1 MVLNIWGWNNN
12 MKATVI
18 KVSMIDGKGY
28 DAMKPLLFAI
38 MDAITPKDIEMEYL
52 DERVEDLPDRIDSDI
67 IALSVET
74 FAARRAYKLAKK
86 YKTKNNLVV
95 MGGFHPTMLPDEAL
109 EYCDTVLIGDAE
121 DTWPALLEDYK
132 KGTVKKI
139 YRSNNK
145 VKMAKIDFNSMAF
158 QGKKYNKIGLVQFSR
173 GCKFN
178 CDFCSIRSFYNCK
191 VRQKSIKDIVD
202 EIKKIKEKIVFF
214 IDDNIFLDEKS
225 ALELFKAIKPLKK
238 KWACQIS
245 MDVAFNDK
253 LLNAMRES
261 GCILVL
267 MGFESLNPKNL
278 KLMNKV
284 ANLNIKKYEE
294 AIKNIYN
301 HKLMIYGTFVLGYDY
316 DTKEDIKKT
325 MEFAIKN
332 NLTIAN
338 FNPLIPM
345 PGTRLYKR
353 LEDNNELIYDKWWL
367 EETYCYGDS
376 AYYPKNMSPEDL
388 KEGCKEAR
396 YTFNT
401 YRNIF
406 KRLFRNRVHLIPF
419 NIFVFLILNIISRK
433 EIHRK
438 QGKQLGGK

>member
-1 MVLNIWGWNNN
+1 
-12 MKATVI
+12 MKVTVI
-18 KVSMIDGKGY
+18 KVSMIEGKGY
-28 DAMKPLLFAI
+28 DSMKPLLFAI
-38 MDAITPKDIEMEYL
+38 MDEITPKDIQVEYL
-52 DERVEDLPDRIDSDI
+52 DERVEDLPEKIDSDV
-67 IALSVET
+67 IAFSVET

-86 YKTKNNLVV
+86 YKTKKNTIV

-121 DTWPALLEDYK
+121 DTWPAFLKDYQ
-132 KGTVKKI
+132 KGKVKKEYKSTHKI
-139 YRSNNK
+139 DI
-145 VKMAKIDFNSMAF
+145 AKIDYNSKVYE
-158 QGKKYNKIGLVQFSR
+158 GKKYNKIGLVQFSR
-173 GCKFN
+173 GCKFK
-178 CDFCSIRSFYNCK
+178 CDFCSVRSFYNCK
-191 VRQKSIKDIVD
+191 VRQKTTEDIVD
-202 EIKKIKEKIVFF
+202 EIKKIKEKLIFF

-225 ALELFKAIKPLKK
+225 AIELFDAIKPLKK

-253 LLNAMRES
+253 LLKKMKES

-278 KLMNKV
+278 KLMNKT

-294 AIKNIYN
+294 AIKNIYKY
-301 HKLMIYGTFVLGYDY
+301 KLMIYGTFVLGYDY

-353 LEDNNELIYDKWWL
+353 LEDNKELIFDKWWL

-396 YTFNT
+396 FTFNT
-401 YRNIF
+401 YKNIF
-406 KRLFRNRVHLIPF
+406 KRLIRNKCHLTPF
-419 NIFVFLILNIISRK
+419 NMFVYIVLNIISRK

-438 QGKQLGGK
+438 QGKTLGGK

>member
-1 MVLNIWGWNNN
+1 

-28 DAMKPLLFAI
+28 DAMKPLLFGI
-38 MDAITPKDIEMEYL
+38 MDAITPEYVEMEYY
-52 DERVEDLPDRIDSDI
+52 DERVEDLPEKIDSDI

-74 FAARRAYKLAKK
+74 FAAKRAYQLAKK
-86 YKTKNNLVV
+86 YKTKKNIVV
-95 MGGFHPTMLPDEAL
+95 MGGFHPTMLPNEAL
-109 EYCDTVLIGDAE
+109 EHCDAVLIGDAE
-121 DTWPALLEDYK
+121 DTWVELLNDYK
-132 KGTVKKI
+132 NGHVRKT
-139 YRSNNK
+139 YTSSNK
-145 VKMAKIDFNSMAF
+145 VKMAKIDFNSKAYD
-158 QGKKYNKIGLVQFSR
+158 GKKYNKIGLVQFSR

-191 VRQKSIKDIVD
+191 VRQKSIEDIVE
-202 EIKKIKEKIVFF
+202 EIKNIKEKILFF

-225 ALELFKAIKPLKK
+225 ALKLFEAIKPLKK
-238 KWACQIS
+238 KWSCQIS

-253 LLNAMRES
+253 LLKAMKDS

-294 AIKNIYN
+294 AIKNIYKYN
-301 HKLMIYGTFVLGYDY
+301 LMIYGTFVLGYDY
-316 DTKEDIKKT
+316 DTKEDIKRT
-325 MEFAIKN
+325 MEFALKN
-332 NLTIAN
+332 NLTLAN

-353 LEDNNELIYDKWWL
+353 LEENKELIYDKWWL
-367 EETYCYGDS
+367 EESYCYGDS
-376 AYYPKNMSPEDL
+376 AYYPKNMSPDNL

-406 KRLFRNRVHLIPF
+406 KRLICNKCHLKPF
-419 NIFVFLILNIISRK
+419 NMFVYLVLNIISRK

-438 QGKQLGGK
+438 QGKNLGGK

>member
-1 MVLNIWGWNNN
+1 
-12 MKATVI
+12 MKVTVI
-18 KVSMIDGKGY
+18 KVSMLEGKGY

-38 MDAITPKDIEMEYL
+38 MDAITPEDIEVEYYY
-52 DERVEDLPDRIDSDI
+52 ERVEDLPNKLDSDV

-74 FAARRAYKLAKK
+74 FAARRAYELCKK
-86 YKTKNNLVV
+86 YKRKNNKIV
-95 MGGFHPTMLPDEAL
+95 MGGFHPSMLPDEAL
-109 EYCDTVLIGDAE
+109 EHCDAVLIGDAE
-121 DTWPALLEDYK
+121 DTWPALLNDMK
-132 KGTVKKI
+132 KGKIKKK
-139 YRSNNK
+139 YVSSNK
-145 VKMAKIDFNSMAF
+145 VNMAKIDFNSKAF
-158 QGKKYNKIGLVQFSR
+158 NGKKYNKIGLVQFSR

-191 VRQKSIKDIVD
+191 VRQKSIKEIVE
-202 EIKKIKEKIVFF
+202 EIKKIKEKLLFF
-214 IDDNIFLDEKS
+214 IDDNIFLDENS
-225 ALELFKAIKPLKK
+225 ALELFNAIKPLKK

-253 LLNAMRES
+253 LLKAMKDS

-294 AIKNIYN
+294 AIKNIYKYN
-301 HKLMIYGTFVLGYDY
+301 LMIYGTFVLGYDY
-316 DTKEDIKKT
+316 DTKEDIIRT
-325 MEFAIKN
+325 MQFALDN
-332 NLTIAN
+332 NLTLAN

-353 LEDNNELIYDKWWL
+353 LEDNNELIFDKWWL
-367 EETYCYGDS
+367 EKSFCYGDS
-376 AYYPKNMSPEDL
+376 AYYPKSMSPDDL

-396 YTFNT
+396 FTYNT
-401 YRNIF
+401 YKNIF
-406 KRLFRNRVHLIPF
+406 KRLIRNKAHLKPY
-419 NIFVFLILNIISRK
+419 NLFVYMVLNLISRK

-438 QGKQLGGK
+438 QGKVLGGK